1 MNFNEYNISQD
12 WGWYFDT
19 ESNSY
24 INSNKIDFTVN
35 KPYKKLN
42 YLNNKL
48 DKFEQEKNE
57 HHYYKNNYRDNK
69 EISFDSIYEKLEIKN
84 EKYEK
89 YEKKTG
95 EIFLYKICS
104 TTIITTLLTYIIFFL
119 I

>member
-24 INSNKIDFTVN
+24 INSNKIEFIVN

-48 DKFEQEKNE
+48 DKFEQEKE
-57 HHYYKNNYRDNK
+57 QHDYYKNPLMDRDNK
-69 EISFDSIYEKLEIKN
+69 EVKSYSIYEKSEIKN

-89 YEKKTG
+89 KSD
-95 EIFLYKICS
+95 EIFVYKICS
-104 TTIITTLLTYIIFFL
+104 TTIITTLLTYIIFFM